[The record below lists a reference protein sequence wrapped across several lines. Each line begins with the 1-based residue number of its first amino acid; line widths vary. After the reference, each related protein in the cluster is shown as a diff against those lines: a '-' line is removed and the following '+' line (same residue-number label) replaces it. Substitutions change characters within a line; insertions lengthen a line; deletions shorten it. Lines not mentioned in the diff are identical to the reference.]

1 MADLA
6 KRGYT
11 GVLHTFSENDFAY
24 YRDTMAE
31 IVKISHDE
39 GLFVEASP
47 WGLGRTFG
55 GEAESRWVAF
65 HPEECQVLDDGRRVA
80 AACLNSSAYREFCK
94 QWADWVLE
102 CGVDM
107 VFWDE
112 PAWVIAAHV
121 GVDDP
126 ARWTCCCERCEERFG
141 GPIPRARTP
150 EVEAFRQA
158 SVVDYLREVV
168 AHVAQSGGANA
179 ICLLP
184 AVEGVVGLADWDAVG
199 ALPGLSMLVTDPYWK
214 HWDAAAGP
222 FVRRFAQLLRE
233 TADRHSIDA
242 QLWLPSF
249 GLTAQDIPELEDAVV
264 AARAAGV
271 GDVWTWGY
279 EACRHM
285 THLATPDGELVWEA
299 ISSALTDTSEPSR
312 ETAAR

>member
-6 KRGYT
+6 ERGYT

-24 YRDTMAE
+24 YRSTMAE
-31 IVKISHDE
+31 IVAISHDE

-65 HPEECQVLDDGRRVA
+65 HPEESQVLDDGRRVA
-80 AACLNSSAYREFCK
+80 AACLNSSAYRAFCK
-94 QWADWVLE
+94 EWADWVLE

-126 ARWTCCCERCEERFG
+126 ARWTCRCERCEERFG
-141 GPIPRARTP
+141 GPIPAELTP
-150 EVEAFRQA
+150 EVQAFRQA

-168 AHVAQSGGANA
+168 AHVAARGGSNA

-184 AVEGVVGLADWDAVG
+184 ATEGVVGMADWDTVA
-199 ALPGLSMLVTDPYWK
+199 ALPGLSLLVTDPYWK

-222 FVRRFAQLLRE
+222 FVRRFAKLLHE
-233 TADRHSIDA
+233 TAQRHGVGA

-249 GLTAQDIPELEDAVV
+249 GLTREDVPELVDAVE
-264 AARAAGV
+264 AARAEGV
-271 GDVWTWGY
+271 NDLWTWGY

-299 ISSALTDTSEPSR
+299 VSAALTDTSESAQAASR
-312 ETAAR
+312 